1 MTRSEIPVK
10 ALLSWNIRVTLLE
23 KKKKKTKEKGKN
35 TLFQAIK

>member
-10 ALLSWNIRVTLLE
+10 TLLSSNILVTMLK